1 MEWTEND
8 IYGQKLFWE
17 KLYQSVKAPIPEPF
31 DLEERAPNPDI
42 PTQERRH
49 SSTDQEEASRE
60 REPADIRHRRP
71 DNPPTHA

>member
-8 IYGQKLFWE
+8 TYGQKLFWE

-31 DLEERAPNPDI
+31 DLEEREPDPDI

-49 SSTDQEEASRE
+49 SSAEEEASRE